1 MNHGEIRLITVR
13 TEDGFQTHC
22 QKMFFY
28 VYDKHLDLA
37 EAISLAVAEYIN
49 YTEKGK
55 QEFKERNFSFTWIDF
70 WNCVPNEICQKYGFE
85 KVPGSTSSHEVSWD
99 EEIPMM
105 DLVNDFQEVQE
116 SVLKDEESGSLKDN
130 QDTEP
135 SLDGLLIA
143 LIGFLDSV
151 EKIAAGTLEEENHCD
166 CCTENDH
173 EEDEYRKFSVGDL
186 VIEYEWELCPY
197 DTDISVINNF
207 IFKIIDIS
215 EDGEKITLCPCNGTT
230 QLRVISGQYFRS
242 EVDHSKYPVK
252 QKYKFTLYKG

>member
-1 MNHGEIRLITVR
+1 MNHGEIRLITAR

-105 DLVNDFQEVQE
+105 DLVNDF
-116 SVLKDEESGSLKDN
+116 
-130 QDTEP
+130 
-135 SLDGLLIA
+135 
-143 LIGFLDSV
+143 
-151 EKIAAGTLEEENHCD
+151 
-166 CCTENDH
+166 
-173 EEDEYRKFSVGDL
+173 
-186 VIEYEWELCPY
+186 
-197 DTDISVINNF
+197 
-207 IFKIIDIS
+207 
-215 EDGEKITLCPCNGTT
+215 
-230 QLRVISGQYFRS
+230 
-242 EVDHSKYPVK
+242 
-252 QKYKFTLYKG
+252 